1 MKNYNIFLLGI
12 KKTGKTTFLKKLFN
26 ETYNNYSSTI
36 GMEIKTIKYDNKDK
50 SNYNNEININYIDTS
65 GVDFNN
71 LINSIININNSAIIL
86 FFDIENDYSFKKVID
101 WLNKNEELLNC
112 KKINNNNYLNFP
124 IFLIGFSKEK
134 KSKKYQKDIIIN
146 YKYEKKIIYNC
157 MFLTYLQKKE
167 EFNSNINN
175 FIEYIIKYYDELI
188 KIYAGNCILI

>member
-65 GVDFNN
+65 GADFNN

-112 KKINNNNYLNFP
+112 KKINNYNYLNFP

-134 KSKKYQKDIIIN
+134 KIKKYQNDIIIN
-146 YKYEKKIIYNC
+146 YINEKKIIYNSF
-157 MFLTYLQKKE
+157 FLTYLQKKE
-167 EFNSNINN
+167 EFISNLNN
-175 FIEYIIKYYDELI
+175 FIEYIIKYYDEFI
-188 KIYAGNCILI
+188 KVYEGNCILI